1 MGKKARQ
8 QRRLER
14 LGDLIVD
21 LFIQSVTDPF
31 TTARDIAEAIM
42 AVCKAGRVPP
52 TLPVLFLMYSS
63 LDYVREIGS
72 ELIDLDPRGVSAL
85 TFNAAIAPDLE
96 QAVELLVMA
105 RARGGGPKVEENL
118 ARLQAEFED
127 AKLNGCDCAP

>member
-8 QRRLER
+8 QRRQER
-14 LGDLIVD
+14 MGDLIVD

-31 TTARDIAEAIM
+31 TTARDIAEAVLAISYS
-42 AVCKAGRVPP
+42 GRVNPR
-52 TLPVLFLMYSS
+52 LPALFLMYSS

-72 ELIDLDPRGVSAL
+72 ELIDLDPGGVSAL

-105 RARGGGPKVEENL
+105 RARGGGPKVEEDL

-127 AKLNGCDCAP
+127 AKRNGCDCAP